1 LGAQDYHSTGGA
13 ADRAALAGRGLVLE
27 TWRMHH
33 YLGLM
38 SGTSVDGIDA
48 VLVELSEPHGFRLL
62 ATHRHPIPPA
72 VRIAIQELMQPGANE
87 LDREGELDVA
97 LGRLFAEAATAV
109 LTASGHAHIRAIG
122 SHGQTVRHRPHT
134 VHPFTRQL
142 GNPSV
147 IAELTGITTVADF
160 RMRDMAAG
168 GEGAPLVPAFHDW
181 LFRTPGVN
189 RAIVNI
195 GGIANVTWLPGNG
208 QLPVIGFDSGPG
220 NTLLDQWIARHTG
233 DACDR
238 DGAWGASGRVLDRLL
253 DALLDEEYFRRP
265 PPKSTGREQFHLD
278 WLSRHLDGSEQPA
291 DVQATLAELTARS
304 IALALRSLPAPV
316 HDVYLCGGGAH
327 NCDLVAR
334 LGRELEG
341 AAVTTTATLG
351 LDPDWVEAA
360 AFAWLAHRTLAGKPG
375 NLPSVTG
382 ATREVVLGGIY
393 LA

>member
-1 LGAQDYHSTGGA
+1 
-13 ADRAALAGRGLVLE
+13 
-27 TWRMHH
+27 MHH

-62 ATHRHPIPPA
+62 ATHRHPIPTA
-72 VRIAIQELMQPGANE
+72 VRLAIQELMQPGSNE

-109 LTASGHAHIRAIG
+109 LTAAGHPASHVRAIG

-181 LFRTPGVN
+181 LFRAPGVS

-195 GGIANVTWLPGNG
+195 GGIANATWLPGDG
-208 QLPVIGFDSGPG
+208 QLPVIGFDTGPG
-220 NTLLDQWIARHTG
+220 NTLLDQWVGRHRG
-233 DACDR
+233 EPCDH
-238 DGAWGASGRVLDRLL
+238 DGAWGAGGQVLDRLL
-253 DALLDEEYFRRP
+253 ERLLAEDYFGRP
-265 PPKSTGREQFHLD
+265 PPKSTGRELFHLG
-278 WLSRHLDGSEQPA
+278 WLDGQLQGDESPV

-304 IALALRSLPAPV
+304 IATGIRTLPTPV
-316 HDVYLCGGGAH
+316 QEIYLCGGGAH
-327 NCDLVAR
+327 NRDLVSR
-334 LGRELEG
+334 LGRQLEG
-341 AAVTTTATLG
+341 VAITTTAALG

-375 NLPSVTG
+375 NLPAVTG
-382 ATREVVLGGIY
+382 ARREVVLGGIY
-393 LA
+393 LG